1 VNHDLVNH
9 NLATREARESRRRLW
24 ALALHFPLK
33 ILGYL
38 EFSEI
43 YSLSL
48 DRIPPPRQL
57 DSSYTIDQAN
67 ADDIDFICRELV
79 RDEPPVVIRTLFAE
93 GHHCFVARSQG
104 RIVAYDW
111 LALSTVQEEEYR
123 IELEPVHAFCLN
135 AYTVPEHR
143 GRGIHYALLRRMLE
157 FAAQNGRSKAYTLV
171 SLYNRDSWK
180 SHIRMGWVREFT
192 YCYFRPYF
200 TLRRIPWPLTA
211 PRYPARLD
219 WDRHSWFASPAT
231 GRPVKAAN

>member
-1 VNHDLVNH
+1 MRVNDDLI
-9 NLATREARESRRRLW
+9 AREARESRRRLA

-33 ILGYL
+33 IFGYL

-43 YSLSL
+43 YSIGL
-48 DRIPPPRQL
+48 DSIPPPRRL
-57 DSSYTIDQAN
+57 DSKYVLDQAN
-67 ADDIDFICRELV
+67 ADDIDYICRELV
-79 RDEPPVVIRTLFAE
+79 RDEPPVVIRNLFAG
-93 GHHCFVARSQG
+93 GHHCFVARSKG

-123 IELEPVHAFCLN
+123 VELRPADAFCLN

-157 FAAQNGRSKAYTLV
+157 FAAQSGRSRAYTLV

-219 WDRHSWFASPAT
+219 WDRHAWFAPALP
-231 GRPVKAAN
+231 GRPANAAD